1 MEDLTGPESGYASEE
16 LPTPQ
21 VGVRRERADAAR
33 NRAKVLAAAERLF
46 AEHGVEAVTM
56 DDVATAAGVGKG
68 TLYRRFGDRSGLAVA
83 LLDERERELQ
93 ERVLRGPPPLG
104 PGVAPAE
111 RAAAFVDAYVD
122 LLDSHLD
129 LILLSETST
138 PGARYRIGSYR
149 FWHHHL
155 RLLIT
160 EARPGDDADYLATA
174 LLAPLAADVHRA
186 VRQQGVAPDRVR
198 GGLRLL
204 VCRVLGAGTAG

>member
-1 MEDLTGPESGYASEE
+1 MQARNCRRRRWACAASA
-16 LPTPQ
+16 PTP
-21 VGVRRERADAAR
+21 RATA
-33 NRAKVLAAAERLF
+33 RLF

-138 PGARYRIGSYR
+138 PG
-149 FWHHHL
+149 
-155 RLLIT
+155 
-160 EARPGDDADYLATA
+160 
-174 LLAPLAADVHRA
+174 
-186 VRQQGVAPDRVR
+186 
-198 GGLRLL
+198 
-204 VCRVLGAGTAG
+204 